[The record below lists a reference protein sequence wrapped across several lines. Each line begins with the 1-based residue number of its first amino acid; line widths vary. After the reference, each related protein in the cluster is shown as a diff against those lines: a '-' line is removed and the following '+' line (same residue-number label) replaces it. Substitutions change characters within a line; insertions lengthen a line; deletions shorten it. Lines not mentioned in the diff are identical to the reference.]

1 MQDKC
6 DTRCVCVCVLS
17 ARVGVCLFGCVLAL
31 AFFYGF
37 ATPPDHVRVFVY
49 VRVCASARDEHVVPA
64 GGKKI
69 KKMARSRTMCHNY
82 VQGVTAK
89 AAPKPF
95 EAVFTDTN
103 IQIEHHI
110 GVRSPPLPLSPPHSL
125 TTFSPHPLWPWRL
138 CLPLPVCINGAC
150 ASTVN
155 VCSVCPI
162 SSSLF

>member
-49 VRVCASARDEHVVPA
+49 VRVCACARDERVVPA
-64 GGKKI
+64 GGKKN

-82 VQGVTAK
+82 AQGVTAK

-110 GVRSPPLPLSPPHSL
+110 GVRSPPLPLSPPTLSQLSL
-125 TTFSPHPLWPWRL
+125 PIPCGRGAFVCHFL
-138 CLPLPVCINGAC
+138 CVLMGRVPVR
-150 ASTVN
+150 
-155 VCSVCPI
+155 
-162 SSSLF
+162 

>member
-49 VRVCASARDEHVVPA
+49 VRVCAPARDEHVVPA

-82 VQGVTAK
+82 AQGVTAK

-110 GVRSPPLPLSPPHSL
+110 GVRSPPPLSPSPTLSQLSL
-125 TTFSPHPLWPWRL
+125 PIPCGRGAFVCHFL
-138 CLPLPVCINGAC
+138 CVLMGRVPVR
-150 ASTVN
+150 
-155 VCSVCPI
+155 
-162 SSSLF
+162 

>member
-1 MQDKC
+1 M
-6 DTRCVCVCVLS
+6 
-17 ARVGVCLFGCVLAL
+17 CLFGCVFAL

-110 GVRSPPLPLSPPHSL
+110 GVRSPPLPLSPPTLSQLSL
-125 TTFSPHPLWPWRL
+125 PIPCGRGAFVCHFL
-138 CLPLPVCINGAC
+138 CVLMGRVPVR
-150 ASTVN
+150 
-155 VCSVCPI
+155 
-162 SSSLF
+162 